1 MARSSTDF
9 WIQRAPS
16 QRTRFWGL
24 EGNIYKYSICVYYNA
39 CVLYGNGTFISAN
52 GMIYVY
58 WYKNMFIYIY
68 MYIKIFTCI
77 YRCLYTYLYCGE
89 INFCRVFQPHSIVAD
104 EAAID
109 HRCAVLADSS
119 ARALKIRKM
128 WKISGENPSG
138 KDVFSTSMLVFSR
151 VWWVCVYIYIY
162 IWYMYVCFVYVYT
175 YVHNRIYLYTY
186 KKRDEKTHLSQVPW
200 MKRLQARIWNG
211 GYMLQYTN
219 YIRWSVSPIAIYII
233 CYFLCNYFS
242 YIPCSA
248 ETGGFVQ
255 CMDCSMP
262 RLYPIDIP
270 LYLMYTSFRYH
281 LYTVIY
287 RLYPI

>member
-1 MARSSTDF
+1 MIDIDVW
-9 WIQRAPS
+9 WIKTKNTHWWWLDH
-16 QRTRFWGL
+16 QRTSEFRELRRSVLASGDWR
-24 EGNIYKYSICVYYNA
+24 EIYIYKYSICVYYNA

-58 WYKNMFIYIY
+58 WYKNMYIYIY

-175 YVHNRIYLYTY
+175 YVRNRIYLYTY
-186 KKRDEKTHLSQVPW
+186 KKG
-200 MKRLQARIWNG
+200 MKRPTYPKFHG
-211 GYMLQYTN
+211 
-219 YIRWSVSPIAIYII
+219 WSASRREFGMVDT
-233 CYFLCNYFS
+233 C
-242 YIPCSA
+242 CS
-248 ETGGFVQ
+248 TQ
-255 CMDCSMP
+255 
-262 RLYPIDIP
+262 I
-270 LYLMYTSFRYH
+270 T
-281 LYTVIY
+281 
-287 RLYPI
+287 